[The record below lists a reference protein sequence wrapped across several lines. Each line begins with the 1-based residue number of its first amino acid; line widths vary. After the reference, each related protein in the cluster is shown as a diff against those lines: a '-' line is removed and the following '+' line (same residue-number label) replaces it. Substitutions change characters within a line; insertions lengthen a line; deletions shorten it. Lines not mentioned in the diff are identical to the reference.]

1 MRVRLPALTVL
12 AAMSAPIVAH
22 SLTLAE
28 GRQPQER
35 PPASFAGP
43 QYVDS
48 RGCVYMR
55 AGYGSVIN
63 WVPRIDD
70 KRQVL
75 CGYKPT
81 FPTQM
86 AAASV
91 PAAPQIAPGAP
102 VQHAALALTVTP
114 AEQSM
119 KVAPIS
125 IPKGYMLGWTDDRL
139 NPLRAVGTKEG
150 EAQMERIWT
159 NTVPRRLRDVP
170 APEVSAPAPVAVA
183 QVQRPIRPTQV
194 TDTAYEAPAP
204 RPVAHLS
211 TSNAPSPVTNQAEAA
226 ATGRFVQLG
235 AFAVPANAARAA
247 AELGKMGLPVVQSPS
262 HLGKTPVEVV
272 LAGPFDGRAALQA
285 ALVRVHGAGF
295 RDAFARN

>member
-1 MRVRLPALTVL
+1 MRVRFPVLTALAVL
-12 AAMSAPIVAH
+12 SAPIVAH

-75 CGYKPT
+75 CGYQPT
-81 FPTQM
+81 LP
-86 AAASV
+86 APVAVASV
-91 PAAPQIAPGAP
+91 PAAPQMAEGAP
-102 VQHAALALTVTP
+102 VQHAALALTITP

-119 KVAPIS
+119 KVAPIT

-159 NTVPRRLRDVP
+159 NTVPRRLRDAPVP
-170 APEVSAPAPVAVA
+170 DVSTPAAVAVA

-194 TDTAYEAPAP
+194 TDTAYEGPAP
-204 RPVAHLS
+204 KPVAHLS
-211 TSNAPSPVTNQAEAA
+211 TSNTERPVASDGEAA

-235 AFAVPANAARAA
+235 AFAVPANAARVA
-247 AELGKMGLPVVQSPS
+247 AELGKMGLPVVQSSS
-262 HLGKTPVEVV
+262 HLGKTRVEVI
-272 LAGPFDGRAALQA
+272 LAGPFDGSAALQA
-285 ALVRVHGAGF
+285 ALIRVHGAGF